1 MNLEWLTDFVF
12 ISFFVYALT
21 GVILVMLYI
30 ILRWRKMRLTLEYAA
45 YFVGGLFSLI
55 GGSMTMTLTPLQ
67 SSETFFGIFI
77 FAQGVAIICLVYWK
91 ERRNKRKQQVLE
103 K

>member
-1 MNLEWLTDFVF
+1 MNPEWITDVVF
-12 ISFFVYALT
+12 LSFFVYALT
-21 GVILVMLYI
+21 GVFLVMFYI

-77 FAQGVAIICLVYWK
+77 FAQGVAIICLAYWK
-91 ERRNKRKQQVLE
+91 EHRNKKHQ
-103 K
+103 